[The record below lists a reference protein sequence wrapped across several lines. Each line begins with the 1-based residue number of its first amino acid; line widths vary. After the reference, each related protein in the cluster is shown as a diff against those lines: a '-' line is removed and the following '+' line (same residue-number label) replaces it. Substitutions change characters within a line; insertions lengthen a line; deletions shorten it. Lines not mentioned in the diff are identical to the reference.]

1 MNFYSIERKRGFIYR
16 VGPKCYFLGYKTC
29 KECVDKEIL
38 DCFYKYEKL
47 MNEIKDID
55 YRNVLTTTRNEVADC
70 YNKLIEYGKRYSE
83 YDGNIRSKYDSF
95 MENLTD
101 EQQESLKEQLEK
113 LDKAWLISLDKEIDD
128 YRKTLNCK

>member
-1 MNFYSIERKRGFIYR
+1 
-16 VGPKCYFLGYKTC
+16 
-29 KECVDKEIL
+29 
-38 DCFYKYEKL
+38 

-55 YRNVLTTTRNEVADC
+55 YRNVLTTTRNELADC